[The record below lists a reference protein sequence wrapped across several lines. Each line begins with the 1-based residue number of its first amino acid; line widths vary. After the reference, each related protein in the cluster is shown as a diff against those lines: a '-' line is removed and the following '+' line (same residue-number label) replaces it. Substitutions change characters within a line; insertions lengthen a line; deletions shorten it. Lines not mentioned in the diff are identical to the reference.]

1 MGSGV
6 KRLYFWI
13 LTLVTTAFVIGMAL
27 LKINE
32 VCNNTLFSI
41 PTEYQKFVDYAVDYG
56 AMTLLCMFAFG
67 GLAGKIVKFIIIGI
81 LILVLIVFI
90 IAAAAPAWIQG
101 IFGGGAETTASFLL
115 NL

>member
-1 MGSGV
+1 MGDGV
-6 KRLYFWI
+6 KKLYFWI
-13 LTLVTTAFVIGMAL
+13 LTLITTAFVIGLAL

-32 VCNNTLFSI
+32 VCNNSLFLI

-67 GLAGKIVKFIIIGI
+67 GLAGRVIRFIIIGI
-81 LILVLIVFI
+81 LVIVLIIFI
-90 IAAAAPAWIQG
+90 IAAAAPTWLQS
-101 IFGGGAETTASFLL
+101 IFGGGQTASFLL